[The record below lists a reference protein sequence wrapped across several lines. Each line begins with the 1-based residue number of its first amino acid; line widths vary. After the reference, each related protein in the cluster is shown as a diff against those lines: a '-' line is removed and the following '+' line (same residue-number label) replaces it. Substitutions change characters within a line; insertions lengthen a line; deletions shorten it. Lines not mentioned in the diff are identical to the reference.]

1 MTKIIRVAEKE
12 YYGSKLLE
20 MKDSVSK
27 TWKLLNQMT
36 GRNSVKN
43 NRCVSEIEFNGAL
56 ITDPEFIA
64 NKFNAYFT
72 NIGPELAK
80 KIPRGNKTPSSF
92 LKGDFPDSMFFT
104 PVFEYEISDI
114 ISNLKNSTSMGHD
127 NLPISLLKSCNLEL
141 SPILAHLT
149 NESLSSGVFPDT
161 LKIAKVIP
169 VFKSGDN

>member
-1 MTKIIRVAEKE
+1 M
-12 YYGSKLLE
+12 
-20 MKDSVSK
+20 
-27 TWKLLNQMT
+27 
-36 GRNSVKN
+36 
-43 NRCVSEIEFNGAL
+43 FNGAL

-80 KIPRGNKTPSSF
+80 KIPHGNKTPSSF

-104 PVFEYEISDI
+104 SVFEYEISDI

-141 SPILAHLT
+141 SLILAHLT

-169 VFKSGDN
+169 VFKSGDNRCITNYRPISVLSNNSKIYEKLVLCEA